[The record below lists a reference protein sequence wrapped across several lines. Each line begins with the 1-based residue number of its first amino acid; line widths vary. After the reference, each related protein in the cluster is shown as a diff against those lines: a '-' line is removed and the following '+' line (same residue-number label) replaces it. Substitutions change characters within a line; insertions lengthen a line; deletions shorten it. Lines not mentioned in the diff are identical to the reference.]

1 MSKRYREEPYHNNN
15 NLEKKITNKGDLL
28 NKIVIHDKFYD
39 VLDDLN
45 KFNIK
50 LPDFPIS
57 DNLNLE
63 NTAFPNNGEL
73 VINVDEIKPYN
84 LDANQG
90 EKMINQGWPIAAY
103 DESIN
108 KYSALEGEA
117 YLTSHSLVLISNEY
131 IPMNL
136 LTLYFYTR
144 AKKLSDNTNNIKYS
158 DKPSA
163 KSKNDYVQDKIN
175 FLIKFTPKNSIL
187 LIDGPLIG
195 GDYYTHMIRAIEDF
209 FSKNIT
215 PVFFVKNSESNLVTN
230 HIYDL
235 SNNFNSDMHWAFNFL
250 KPGQRTNFFKY
261 EDRINKANA
270 KIFCYLKGFNS
281 SPQRIEIHVNTYEK
295 NKNFV
300 ENLMNLIYYFLLVQ
314 GSIRNPQ
321 VRPISIAEAYAR
333 EALKLINLHKL
344 MKTAGLIPTINEG
357 RGFAW

>member
-1 MSKRYREEPYHNNN
+1 MSNSHKEEPNKN
-15 NLEKKITNKGDLL
+15 NLKEKITNEGDLL
-28 NKIVIHDKFYD
+28 NKIVLHDKFFD

-45 KFNIK
+45 KVNIK
-50 LPDFPIS
+50 LPDYPAP
-57 DNLNLE
+57 DDWNLE
-63 NTAFPNNGEL
+63 NSTFPNNGQL
-73 VINVDEIKPYN
+73 IVNIDEIKPYN
-84 LDANQG
+84 LDAKIG
-90 EKMINQGWPIAAY
+90 EKIINQGWPIAAY
-103 DESIN
+103 DESIR

-117 YLTSHSLVLISNEY
+117 YLTSHSLVLISDDY

-144 AKKLSDNTNNIKYS
+144 AKKLSDDTNCIKYS

-163 KSKNDYVQDKIN
+163 RSKNDYVQDKIN
-175 FLIKFTPKNSIL
+175 FLVKYTPKNSVL

-195 GDYYTHMIRAIEDF
+195 GDYYTHMIGAIDDF

-235 SNNFNSDMHWAFNFL
+235 SNNYNSDMHWAFNFL

-281 SPQRIEIHVNTYEK
+281 SPQRIEIHVKTYQK
-295 NKNFV
+295 NKSFV
-300 ENLMNLIYYFLLVQ
+300 EDLMHLIYYFLLVQ
-314 GSIRNPQ
+314 GDVRNPQ
-321 VRPISIAEAYAR
+321 VRPISIAEVYAR
-333 EALKLINLHKL
+333 EALKLIDINRFMKKTNL
-344 MKTAGLIPTINEG
+344 TPTINEG